1 MGAAWRSSSWCKKQF
16 QQNLKSRILNE
27 SQAKALIDVGLTA
40 YNQNLDTSRE
50 YYPKTITTRTYYER
64 LETISNVREA
74 GISVCSGGIIRLG
87 ETPED
92 RLQAPLKKQEPVT
105 IWEMVRMISTTRIVM
120 PKSMVKL
127 SAGRVQFSQSEQALC
142 FFAGE
147 NSIFTGD
154 KLLATNN
161 NDFNS
166 DQEMFKTLGLF
177 PKPPNFDRGTSPS
190 NKINE
195 VQEKQTQN
203 ILYLNKY
210 CIVYYQLS

>member
-1 MGAAWRSSSWCKKQF
+1 MMEPRGD
-16 QQNLKSRILNE
+16 LHGGKSNFNKILSYVKEIRKYCCTLGILNE

-40 YNQNLDTSRE
+40 YNHNLDPSRE
-50 YYPKTITTRTYYER
+50 YYPITITTRIYYER

-74 GISVCSGGIIRLG
+74 GIS
-87 ETPED
+87 
-92 RLQAPLKKQEPVT
+92 PVT

-127 SAGRVQFSQSEQALC
+127 SAGRVRFSQSEQALC
-142 FFAGE
+142 FFAGA

-177 PKPPNFDRGTSPS
+177 PKPPNFDRGFSPS

-210 CIVYYQLS
+210 CIIYYQLS